1 MKRLMVAVLMT
12 IIFMVCGCKGN
23 VKTNIQSES
32 ISKASDQQIEI
43 KETQLDTIESETIA
57 EISDLDNLKNIYPN
71 YINKLENLSEANI
84 GKYYKIYLANK
95 NMSFNELEE
104 YFFDQ
109 ENGLTETIEEIPQYY
124 INMSRYICTYDDLRE
139 KYSNLE
145 NLYEMIF
152 QAMEEQENQGGIKIQ
167 TYEKINE
174 LNSDIANCIHTNE
187 NGLEFDYSTALNII
201 KSETLIIKGYL
212 VEKAT
217 LEYNQK
223 TVNGENKSEEIL
235 KCNQEIEDNI
245 KQYGILYSSCNRLL
259 NNTYDWIKYNHIMKT
274 PIENEEDHYVIMYNG
289 LSSIAKDIDIN
300 KPSNQMIYRMLFDG
314 VPEDINSEIEKY
326 KLYFTQNPIDGINN
340 LLEKLLEYK
349 FANMENDLLY
359 FNVELATFV
368 ETFDMTENSAI
379 ALFEKIS
386 DFAGELDWDQFSD
399 IIKSMSTEKNYSTTN
414 KFILRYN
421 AYDSNTVLNKNYKE
435 FNNKFESIRQKDKK
449 YAVNNNKESNAN
461 TDSTNNTVQNF
472 IDRYNKKVVELQSKY
487 VISEIKSTSTGN
499 DGVIDIGN
507 SYTICINPNTDVS
520 LENTIKIANFQSTD
534 DSKSNKELI
543 GAQFTCFLFAIDPS
557 LKANDIETVLAFL
570 YDSKEDLQLNNITYK
585 NFSVK
590 DLTIIQAILPEN

>member
-1 MKRLMVAVLMT
+1 MVAVLMT
-12 IIFMVCGCKGN
+12 IIFMVCGCKGD

-32 ISKASDQQIEI
+32 ISKASEQPIEI
-43 KETQLDTIESETIA
+43 KEMQLDTIESETIA

-84 GKYYKIYLANK
+84 EKYYKIYLANK

-124 INMSRYICTYDDLRE
+124 NNMSRFICTYDDLRE

-167 TYEKINE
+167 TYEKIND

-187 NGLEFDYSTALNII
+187 NGLEFDYSTALNIL
-201 KSETLIIKGYL
+201 KSETLMIKGYL

-223 TVNGENKSEEIL
+223 TVNGENKSDEIL
-235 KCNQEIEDNI
+235 KINQEIEDNI

-259 NNTYDWIKYNHIMKT
+259 NNTYDWIKYNNIMNT
-274 PIENEEDHYVIMYNG
+274 PIENEDDHYDIMYNG

-300 KPSNQMIYRMLFDG
+300 KPNNQMIYRMLFDG
-314 VPEDINSEIEKY
+314 IPEDINSEIEKY
-326 KLYFTQNPIDGINN
+326 KFYFTQNPIDGLNN
-340 LLEKLLEYK
+340 LLEKLLEYE
-349 FANMENDLLY
+349 FAKMENDLLY

-399 IIKSMSTEKNYSTTN
+399 IISSMSTEKNYSTTN

-435 FNNKFESIRQKDKK
+435 FNEKFELIRQKDKK
-449 YAVNNNKESNAN
+449 YAVNNKESNTN
-461 TDSTNNTVQNF
+461 TDSTINTVQNF

-487 VISEIKSTSTGN
+487 VISEIKSTSIGN

-557 LKANDIETVLAFL
+557 LKANDIETVLSFL

>member
-12 IIFMVCGCKGN
+12 IIFMVCGCKGD

-32 ISKASDQQIEI
+32 ISKASEQPIEI
-43 KETQLDTIESETIA
+43 KEMQLDTIESETIA

-84 GKYYKIYLANK
+84 EKYYKIYLANK

-124 INMSRYICTYDDLRE
+124 NNMSRFICTYDDLRE

-167 TYEKINE
+167 TYEKIND

-187 NGLEFDYSTALNII
+187 NGLEFDYSTALNIL
-201 KSETLIIKGYL
+201 KSETLMIKGYL

-223 TVNGENKSEEIL
+223 TVNGENKSDEIL
-235 KCNQEIEDNI
+235 KINQEIEDNI

-259 NNTYDWIKYNHIMKT
+259 NNTYDWIKYNNIMNT
-274 PIENEEDHYVIMYNG
+274 PIENEDDHYDIMYNG

-300 KPSNQMIYRMLFDG
+300 KPNNQMIYRMLFDG
-314 VPEDINSEIEKY
+314 IPEDINSEIEKY
-326 KLYFTQNPIDGINN
+326 KFYFTQNPIDGLNN
-340 LLEKLLEYK
+340 LLEKLLEYE
-349 FANMENDLLY
+349 FAKMENDLLY

-399 IIKSMSTEKNYSTTN
+399 IIRSMSTEKNYSTTN

-435 FNNKFESIRQKDKK
+435 FNEKFELIRQKDKK
-449 YAVNNNKESNAN
+449 YAVNNKESNTN
-461 TDSTNNTVQNF
+461 TDSTINTVQNF

-487 VISEIKSTSTGN
+487 VISEIKSTSIGN

-557 LKANDIETVLAFL
+557 LKANDIETVLSFL

>member
-1 MKRLMVAVLMT
+1 MT
-12 IIFMVCGCKGN
+12 IIFMVCGCKGD

-32 ISKASDQQIEI
+32 ISKASEQPIEI
-43 KETQLDTIESETIA
+43 KEMQLDTIESETIA

-84 GKYYKIYLANK
+84 EKYYKIYLANK

-124 INMSRYICTYDDLRE
+124 NNMSRFICTYDDLRE

-167 TYEKINE
+167 TYEKIND

-187 NGLEFDYSTALNII
+187 NGLEFDYSTALNIL
-201 KSETLIIKGYL
+201 KSETLMIKGYL

-223 TVNGENKSEEIL
+223 TVNGENKSDEIL
-235 KCNQEIEDNI
+235 KINQEIEDNI
-245 KQYGILYSSCNRLL
+245 KQYGILYRLL
-259 NNTYDWIKYNHIMKT
+259 NNTYDWIKYNNIMNT
-274 PIENEEDHYVIMYNG
+274 PIENEDDHYDIMYNG

-300 KPSNQMIYRMLFDG
+300 KPNNQMIYRMLFDG
-314 VPEDINSEIEKY
+314 IPEDINSEIEKY
-326 KLYFTQNPIDGINN
+326 KFYFTQNPIDGLNN
-340 LLEKLLEYK
+340 LLEKLLEYE
-349 FANMENDLLY
+349 FAKMENDLLY

-399 IIKSMSTEKNYSTTN
+399 IIRSMSTEKNYSTTN

-435 FNNKFESIRQKDKK
+435 FNEKFELIRQKDKK
-449 YAVNNNKESNAN
+449 YAVNNKESNTN
-461 TDSTNNTVQNF
+461 TDSTINTVQNF

-487 VISEIKSTSTGN
+487 VISEIKSTSIGN

-557 LKANDIETVLAFL
+557 LKANDIETVLSFL